1 MTQGSASKAPDAIG
15 TEMGGLRVRLFARKL
30 DQWWLL
36 ALPVFLFLGVFF
48 VYPTS
53 IILLR
58 AFTEFDAPQQGGLD
72 NLAWFLGGAANRTI
86 LVRTFVVAAS
96 STVLTSLIAF
106 PYAYLMT
113 LVGDRLRTAM
123 LGIVLISMFFGI
135 LLRNFAWVVLLQYQ
149 GPLNDLLELAGMRR
163 IRFLGS
169 MPAVLMGMTH
179 VLFPYMLLPL
189 YSVLRG
195 IDRRL
200 VLAAQSLGA
209 TPQRAFWQ
217 VYVPLS
223 TPGFVAGSLL
233 VFVLALGFFITPAM
247 LGSQQ
252 QSLLSQL
259 MFTQFDK
266 TAAFGRAGAMALVLI
281 VAATAFVVVGNA
293 ISRKN
298 RAYETSA

>member
-1 MTQGSASKAPDAIG
+1 MSQGLASVVETTRAEAG
-15 TEMGGLRVRLFARKL
+15 WTFSTLGRKL
-30 DQWWLL
+30 NRWWLM
-36 ALPVFLFLGVFF
+36 ALPILLFVLTFFL
-48 VYPTS
+48 YPTS
-53 IILLR
+53 LILVR
-58 AFTEFDAPQQGGLD
+58 TFTQFDPPQHGGLD
-72 NLAWFLGGAANRTI
+72 NIAWFLGGEANRTI
-86 LVRTFVVAAS
+86 FVRTVAVAAL

-113 LVGDRLRTAM
+113 VVGARVRTAM
-123 LGIVLISMFFGI
+123 LGVVLTSMFFGI
-135 LLRNFAWVVLLQYQ
+135 LLRNFSWVVMLQYQ
-149 GPLNDLLELAGMRR
+149 GPLNDVLSVAGLHR
-163 IRFLGS
+163 IRFLGT

-200 VLAAQSLGA
+200 IIAAQSLGA
-209 TPQRAFWQ
+209 PPRRAFWQ
-217 VYVPLS
+217 IYIPLS
-223 TPGFVAGSLL
+223 TPGFVAGSML

-281 VAATAFVVVGNA
+281 VAASAFVVLGSSL
-293 ISRKN
+293 SRRS
-298 RAYETSA
+298 RAYEVSA

>member
-1 MTQGSASKAPDAIG
+1 MSQGRALSASGA
-15 TEMGGLRVRLFARKL
+15 MGGDASVRLLLLRL
-30 DQWWLL
+30 DRWWLL
-36 ALPVFLFLGVFF
+36 ATPVLLFVCTFF
-48 VYPTS
+48 VYPTTL
-53 IILLR
+53 ILVR
-58 AFTEFDAPQQGGLD
+58 TFTEFDPPQHGGLD
-72 NLAWFLGGAANRTI
+72 NLAWFLGGEANRTI
-86 LVRTFVVAAS
+86 LLRTVGVAAL
-96 STVLTSLIAF
+96 STVLTAVIAF
-106 PYAYLMT
+106 PYAYMMT
-113 LVGDRLRTAM
+113 VVGSRLRTAM
-123 LGIVLISMFFGI
+123 LGIVLTSMFFGI

-149 GPLNDLLELAGMRR
+149 GPLNDLLVLAGLHR
-163 IRFLGS
+163 IRFLGT

-179 VLFPYMLLPL
+179 VLYPYMLLPL
-189 YSVLRG
+189 YAVLRG

-209 TPQRAFWQ
+209 TPGRAFWQ

-266 TAAFGRAGAMALVLI
+266 TAAFGRAGAMAVVLI
-281 VAATAFVVVGNA
+281 VAATAFIVLGNA
-293 ISRKN
+293 ISRRS
-298 RAYETSA
+298 RAYEVSA

>member
-1 MTQGSASKAPDAIG
+1 MKPSDTFGAKTSPEG
-15 TEMGGLRVRLFARKL
+15 VRSSLRKL
-30 DQWWLL
+30 EHWSLFS
-36 ALPVFLFLGVFF
+36 LPVFVFLGVFF

-58 AFTEFDAPQQGGLD
+58 TFTEFDAPQRGGFD

-86 LVRTFVVAAS
+86 LVRTVVVAAL
-96 STVLTSLIAF
+96 STILTSVIAF

-113 LVGDRLRTAM
+113 LAGARVRTLM
-123 LGIVLISMFFGI
+123 LGAVLISMFFGI
-135 LLRNFAWVVLLQYQ
+135 LLRNFAWVVFLQYQ
-149 GPLNDLLELAGMRR
+149 GPLNDVLELLGVHRV
-163 IRFLGS
+163 RFLGTT
-169 MPAVLMGMTH
+169 PAVLMGMTH
-179 VLFPYMLLPL
+179 ILFPYMLLPL

-209 TPQRAFWQ
+209 TPTRAFWQ

-223 TPGFVAGSLL
+223 VPGFFAGSLL
-233 VFVLALGFFITPAM
+233 VFVLALGFFVTPAM

-281 VAATAFVVVGNA
+281 VAAIAFIVLANT
-293 ISRKN
+293 ISRTS